1 MPLPKF
7 NNCGLPTTRLMQ
19 EHLDSLTIISKEV
32 MQIRRNRGVI
42 IEPLEP
48 DDSDEERQL
57 KRKMRSK
64 YKLRFVNK
72 VCGAY
77 HTRDPIKADDGSPLK
92 VALFDENNIKITY
105 GPLSS
110 ASVQIVVLHGD
121 FNDHG
126 QDYWTSEEFSRY
138 EVCPRS
144 GEVVL
149 GGNCILVLADGEA
162 CLGDAFFQMTSYCAR
177 TAKFKMGIRLASAQ
191 EERIQEGVSE
201 QFWVKYRH
209 FAGKALVDNDYQEQN
224 NPMPNLPYR
233 SQINAGNRLDIIWGR
248 SQLPF
253 PGSNMLSTE
262 PSTSDASVKK
272 GPWTPEEDKLLVDYI
287 KENGHGSWRRLP
299 KLAGLNRCGKSCR
312 LRWTNYLRPDI
323 KRDHFTDEEEK
334 LIIHLLSILG
344 NKWSSIAPKL
354 PGRTDNEIKNYW
366 YTHLRKKLLSRG
378 IDPVTHRPPNLLAGI
393 PNLLAA
399 GIPNLAAAAQTTWD
413 ISTPCGE
420 KTPASSPFEGLG
432 NLNLDDEFNSDS
444 SCRDLLEQMSWLNN
458 PNEQQL

>member
-1 MPLPKF
+1 M
-7 NNCGLPTTRLMQ
+7 
-19 EHLDSLTIISKEV
+19 
-32 MQIRRNRGVI
+32 
-42 IEPLEP
+42 
-48 DDSDEERQL
+48 
-57 KRKMRSK
+57 
-64 YKLRFVNK
+64 
-72 VCGAY
+72 
-77 HTRDPIKADDGSPLK
+77 
-92 VALFDENNIKITY
+92 
-105 GPLSS
+105 
-110 ASVQIVVLHGD
+110 
-121 FNDHG
+121 
-126 QDYWTSEEFSRY
+126 
-138 EVCPRS
+138 
-144 GEVVL
+144 
-149 GGNCILVLADGEA
+149 
-162 CLGDAFFQMTSYCAR
+162 
-177 TAKFKMGIRLASAQ
+177 
-191 EERIQEGVSE
+191 
-201 QFWVKYRH
+201 
-209 FAGKALVDNDYQEQN
+209 
-224 NPMPNLPYR
+224 
-233 SQINAGNRLDIIWGR
+233 GR
-248 SQLPF
+248 SLCCDQ
-253 PGSNMLSTE
+253 
-262 PSTSDASVKK
+262 DASVKK